1 MKRQGG
7 LETQRQQKEGREEIV
22 EDLLVEIIFLLSN
35 SYHTNNF

>member
-1 MKRQGG
+1 MKRQDG
-7 LETQRQQKEGREEIV
+7 LETQRQQKEERGEIV